1 MTKWR
6 PKRPFLINTEPWSHI
21 FPSGKMAVFKD
32 GNGKC
37 PAASLNWAVFKDGNG
52 KCPAA
57 SLNWAVFKDGNGKCP
72 AASLNWG
79 VFKDGRRDS
88 RDKPE
93 NDDMKIFVKFRKFLL
108 YFNNYLLYLQQQTKT
123 IQP

>member
-21 FPSGKMAVFKD
+21 FPSGKM
-32 GNGKC
+32 
-37 PAASLNWAVFKDGNG
+37 AVFKDGNG